1 MNTIPPLP
9 VTNTKP
15 RRRLTWG
22 RLFAWCG
29 LAMLTSLLFLALAA
43 WSLLTPSRELASLR
57 DSLSTSGGRSVRVQ
71 FDLGYVSTLL
81 IRTGLGFA
89 PRIPAEGRV
98 AISALRGASVGVY
111 HVGTDKSAA
120 AAGWSGADVAMAD
133 RGYQRIVSVREPG
146 TLVGV
151 WVLGSAGAGERL
163 KVCVAVRD
171 HEELVLVSAEA
182 DADSLSKLV
191 GTLPKD
197 WLKERRS

>member
-9 VTNTKP
+9 VTNAKP

-29 LAMLTSLLFLALAA
+29 LAMLTSLLFLAVAA

-57 DSLSTSGGRSVRVQ
+57 DSLSSSGGRSVQVQ

-81 IRTGLGFA
+81 IRTGAGF
-89 PRIPAEGRV
+89 IPNMPSEGRV

-111 HVGTDKSAA
+111 RVGKDSAAA
-120 AAGWSGADVAMAD
+120 AAGWSGADEALAG
-133 RGYQRIVSVREPG
+133 RGYQRVVSVREPG

-151 WVLGSAGAGERL
+151 WVLGNAEAGERL

-182 DADSLSKLV
+182 DSDSLSKLV
-191 GTLPKD
+191 SSLPKD
-197 WLKERRS
+197 WKLHG